1 VSHSLP
7 ATSVWG
13 ETWRLG
19 LATVLGVLS
28 FATVWALVRYE
39 DLGDFPSWWPWVDPL
54 LGVTAVTLLLWRRAY
69 PVPVA
74 LATTVCSMLSLSAL
88 PAASLAV
95 ISLATRRSWRELAV
109 VTPVWLLAA
118 VPVEW
123 FLPAEME
130 SSLLTALTT
139 QAAVLAAWVG
149 IGVAIGSRRD
159 TVVALRE
166 RAETAEREQAGRIA
180 QAQAAERARIA
191 REMHDVLAHRIS
203 MIAMHAGA
211 LAYRDDLPREQVRQ
225 TAELLRDNADRA
237 VTELREVLGV
247 LRGEG
252 EPEQPTGPQPDLTDL
267 PALVEEARGNGT
279 DVGFDVAFPPGIG
292 LADVPARVSRHVYR
306 VVQEALTNARKHAPG
321 MPVTIEVTGGPSQDL
336 GFLVLNAPAP
346 YGGTVPAPETSGVG
360 LIGLHERVTL
370 AGGHLAYGPD
380 RAGRFVVHGRLPWVE

>member
-1 VSHSLP
+1 MSHSLP
-7 ATSVWG
+7 ATSAWG

-19 LATVLGVLS
+19 LAALLGAVLLVS
-28 FATVWALVRYE
+28 VWAVMRYE
-39 DLGDFPSWWPWVDPL
+39 DLGDLPAWWLWVDPL
-54 LGVTAVTLLLWRRAY
+54 LGVTAVALLLWRRDH

-74 LATTVCSMLSLSAL
+74 LATTVCSMLSLSAV

-109 VTPVWLLAA
+109 LAPVWLLA
-118 VPVEW
+118 PLPMEW
-123 FLPAEME
+123 LFPAEMR
-130 SSLLTALTT
+130 SGLLTALTT

-211 LAYRDDLPREQVRQ
+211 LAYREDLPREQVRQ

-267 PALVEEARGNGT
+267 PALVQESRGNGT
-279 DVGFDVAFPPGIG
+279 DVGLDVAFPAGVG
-292 LADVPARVSRHVYR
+292 LADVPARVSRHAYR

-321 MPVTIEVTGGPSQDL
+321 MPVTVEITGGPSQDL

-346 YGGTVPAPETSGVG
+346 YGGTGPSPEASGVG

-380 RAGRFVVHGRLPWVE
+380 RAGRFVVHGRLPWLE